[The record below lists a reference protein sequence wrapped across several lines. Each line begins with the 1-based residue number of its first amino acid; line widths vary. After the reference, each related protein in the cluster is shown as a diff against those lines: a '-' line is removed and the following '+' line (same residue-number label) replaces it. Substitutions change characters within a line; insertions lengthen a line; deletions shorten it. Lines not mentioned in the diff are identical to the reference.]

1 VEITEVK
8 ISLREG
14 GNKKLKAYTTVTFDD
29 CFVVRNIKVI
39 EGNSGLFV
47 AMPARKMKQFCPRC
61 GKKIELRSR
70 YCSQCGTQLPPAP
83 KDMDCSCVC
92 IPFNTWVVS
101 NKTIVIPSCQVFF
114 PCFLILVRI
123 NKKTFTDKYK
133 KQLKAKEQELKQKLD
148 DKQQAEIEKQNQRLK
163 EEEAKLKKKLE
174 EKLKKL
180 F

>member
-14 GNKKLKAYTTVTFDD
+14 GNKKLKAYATVTFDD

-61 GKKIELRSR
+61 GKKIDLKSR
-70 YCSQCGTQLPPAP
+70 YCSQCGAQLPPP
-83 KDMDCSCVC
+83 SKDMEQTKASQIHQDIAHPINQQFRDYLQKKVLDAYNAEKAQVPEASA
-92 IPFNTWVVS
+92 PADNPDTPEGGAA
-101 NKTIVIPSCQVFF
+101 PS
-114 PCFLILVRI
+114 
-123 NKKTFTDKYK
+123 
-133 KQLKAKEQELKQKLD
+133 QE
-148 DKQQAEIEKQNQRLK
+148 E
-163 EEEAKLKKKLE
+163 
-174 EKLKKL
+174 

>member
-61 GKKIELRSR
+61 GKKIDLKSR
-70 YCSQCGTQLPPAP
+70 YCSQCGAQLPPPP
-83 KDMDCSCVC
+83 KDMDQAKASQIHQDIAHPINQQFRDYLQKKVLDAYNEERART
-92 IPFNTWVVS
+92 PEASASSDGSDAPEGGST
-101 NKTIVIPSCQVFF
+101 PS
-114 PCFLILVRI
+114 
-123 NKKTFTDKYK
+123 
-133 KQLKAKEQELKQKLD
+133 QEEL
-148 DKQQAEIEKQNQRLK
+148 
-163 EEEAKLKKKLE
+163 
-174 EKLKKL
+174 
-180 F
+180 